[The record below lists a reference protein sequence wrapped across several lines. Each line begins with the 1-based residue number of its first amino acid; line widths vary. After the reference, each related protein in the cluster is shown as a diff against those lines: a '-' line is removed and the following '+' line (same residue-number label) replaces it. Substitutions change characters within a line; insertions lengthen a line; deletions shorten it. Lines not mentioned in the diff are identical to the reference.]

1 MSNPILRWLLFIPL
15 AAIVTFML
23 FNLMMALI
31 AGEFEAQKKYGAAN
45 FEINPT
51 VEDIKV
57 LRRETTVQQVKKV
70 ITPPPPP
77 MIERQQATQPTEA
90 IASLDGAIPE
100 FEAPKI
106 DRGNFKIQ
114 VSDRDAQPL
123 VRIPP
128 VTPPRFLEGDN
139 SGYCE
144 MRFDVS
150 PEGQPFNVV
159 AKRCTSSILERASIK
174 NVQKWKYNPK
184 IVEGRAVARTGVQT
198 RIKFNLK
205 DERGRIL
212 PLPKGY

>member
-1 MSNPILRWLLFIPL
+1 MGTAVRWIIGVPL
-15 AAIVTFML
+15 AALFTLGLFML
-23 FNLMMALI
+23 MRALI
-31 AGEFEAQKKYGAAN
+31 ADEFKPQDKLETAS
-45 FEINPT
+45 FEINPK

-57 LRRETTVQQVKKV
+57 VKRETKVDRVKKV

-77 MIERQQATQPTEA
+77 MIERAKADKPTES
-90 IASLDGAIPE
+90 IASLEGAVPE

-106 DRGNFKIQ
+106 DRQNFKIA

-128 VTPPRFLEGDN
+128 VFPPRFMQGNN
-139 SGYCE
+139 SGYCR

-159 AKRCTSSILERASIK
+159 AATCTSSQLERASVK

-184 IVEGRAVARTGVQT
+184 IVDGRPVSRSGVETKIQ
-198 RIKFNLK
+198 FDLE
-205 DERGRIL
+205 DERGDKL
-212 PLPKGY
+212 PLPSGY